1 MSQRPYSCSLCNA
14 TFFFFLRFY
23 FFLERGE
30 GREKEGKKHQC
41 VVAART
47 PPTGD
52 LARNPGMCPDW
63 GSNWRAF
70 ASQSRAQSTEP
81 HQPVH
86 DTTCY
91 TGQLHPSLSCPSS
104 KPRSPSPFCPHPHFH
119 IQCVLPGLPDKY
131 HSDAFT
137 SCGFHSPPPP
147 PGLLSSLPGLPAS
160 LPPAAHAPSRS

>member
-1 MSQRPYSCSLCNA
+1 M
-14 TFFFFLRFY
+14 
-23 FFLERGE
+23 
-30 GREKEGKKHQC
+30 
-41 VVAART
+41 VAART

-63 GSNWRAF
+63 ESNWRAF

-137 SCGFHSPPPP
+137 SCGFHSPPPHQDYSHRFLACLP
-147 PGLLSSLPGLPAS
+147 LSLLQPMLH
-160 LPPAAHAPSRS
+160 PAARETFKNTNPIRRLLLKTLPSE